1 MPNRLIRWTEDV
13 ITALTRFAVSRD
25 LPDYCDLQTIVR
37 LIDDDRIRHP
47 DLSAPYIMVTQ
58 SGDYVTAFEVAGSY
72 RESDE
77 SLPKDKPDA
86 WQGRLERM
94 TETLTAHYRH
104 HGHKISLVHEC
115 DPGGGRSEV
124 RRLLAPQYRS
134 LTRTG
139 LNLKYLLDE
148 QMEKLAPWVNRERT
162 WLVCYTG
169 RGVLTGHE
177 LKDENERLSELV
189 KASPEAAFGQN
200 PALIALVGLKIRHD
214 AFLSQVE
221 RAFGDS
227 GKGVLM
233 RRIDAHEAGRVL
245 RAQTDPKTNSEHWQ
259 PLLPDDP
266 IMPRGERQGEDST
279 VFLAPW
285 LNFQVMGADVQQIRN
300 NLLEINGV
308 WHGTLAVNLGP
319 QKPQS
324 FARLRE
330 LVPRSVPWRVR
341 MDLMPG
347 GMRRLGLK
355 QGVLGFAEWVPG
367 LKPIFQSVT
376 LLAARE
382 QLEPVCVMTITAAT
396 WGDSPEAVTRNLT
409 LLRQAFDSWGVC
421 GVTQTFGDPV
431 RAWVS
436 TLTASSTGS
445 GPCLLYPPLSEALN
459 LMPLSRP
466 ASAWDEDGNA
476 LFPTPDGKIMAVGLA
491 TPKQTKLTNLV
502 AGDSGG
508 GKSVLLNRLT
518 TIMATSAQQ
527 QLPWA
532 AMIDKGLSSQGMVSL
547 LRAALPQERQD
558 EVLSIILRND
568 SKFCRNLFDIQL
580 GLRTP
585 LEYESE
591 FVENMLTALCIDP
604 ASGEPPNGKD
614 TPVILRRLVSEAF
627 TTAREVPR
635 RYEPGLAPEVDA
647 ALENAGVWENHPDFR
662 ENCSWYE
669 VCDLL
674 QDVGRTREAQL
685 AQFQAVPELA
695 DMAPL
700 LSSEDLKSDFGSIQ
714 RDGSSELL
722 ITYLARCLR
731 DACSQYRMFAGRT
744 CFMISPKARIITVD
758 LQHVA
763 GNKSKAGHLQTGI
776 MYVFAGHLS
785 GGDFVLPQY
794 QEELFAGLHLR
805 WHALHRAR
813 VEQLD
818 QEVKTKV
825 YDELHNAKDAP
836 FIFPML
842 ETADREQ
849 RKHGVRT
856 VLSSQY
862 FRDYPDAIR
871 RSANSV
877 YMVAVDPDDEVA
889 LQERFH
895 VPAVTL
901 RRFSRMGSGPSA
913 DGSGVPFLGI
923 FKIKG
928 GSTLA
933 HIMKNTVGPQELWAL
948 STTPEDMALRR
959 TLEKD
964 VGDDT
969 ARRILGS
976 HFPGGSAAKMIE
988 HRRRTADDISSDN
1001 VIRMLANELI
1011 EKQGY
1016 AL

>member
-1 MPNRLIRWTEDV
+1 MPNRLIRWTEEV
-13 ITALTRFAVSRD
+13 ITAVTRFAVSRD
-25 LPDYCDLQTIVR
+25 LPDYCDLQTIIR
-37 LIDDDRIRHP
+37 LTADDRVRHP
-47 DLSAPYIMVTQ
+47 DLSAPYIMVTHNV
-58 SGDYVTAFEVAGSY
+58 DYLTVYEVAGSY
-72 RESDE
+72 RESDDT
-77 SLPKDKPDA
+77 LPADKPDA
-86 WQGRLERM
+86 WLGRLERM
-94 TETLTAHYRH
+94 TEALTAHYRH
-104 HGHKISLVHEC
+104 FGHKISMVHEC
-115 DPGGGRSEV
+115 DPEGGRREV
-124 RRLLAPQYRS
+124 QRLLAPQYRS
-134 LTRTG
+134 LRRTG
-139 LNLKYLLDE
+139 LDLKYLLDE
-148 QMEKLAPWVNRERT
+148 QVEKLSPWVNRERT

-169 RGVLTGHE
+169 RGVLAGHE
-177 LKDENERLSELV
+177 LKDENVRLSELV
-189 KASPEAAFGQN
+189 KVSPAAAFGQN
-200 PALIALVGLKIRHD
+200 PALIELAGLKIRHD

-221 RAFGDS
+221 RAFSDS
-227 GKGVLM
+227 GNGVLM

-245 RAQTDPKTNSEHWQ
+245 RAQTDPKGTGEHWQ

-266 IMPRGERQGEDST
+266 VMPRGERQGEDVTSL
-279 VFLAPW
+279 LAPW
-285 LNFQVMGADVQQIRN
+285 LNFQVMGAGVQQIRN
-300 NLLEINGV
+300 NLLEINGI

-330 LVPRSVPWRVR
+330 LIPRSVPWRVR
-341 MDLMPG
+341 KDLMPG
-347 GMRRLGLK
+347 GMRRLGAK
-355 QGVLGFAEWVPG
+355 QSVLSFTEWVPG
-367 LKPIFQSVT
+367 LKPIFQSVSM
-376 LLAARE
+376 LAERDKH
-382 QLEPVCVMTITAAT
+382 EPVCVMTITAAT

-421 GVTQTFGDPV
+421 GVTQTFGDPI
-431 RAWVS
+431 RAWVA
-436 TLTASSTGS
+436 TLTASSAAS

-466 ASAWDEDGNA
+466 ASAWDGDGNA
-476 LFPTPDGKIMAVGLA
+476 LFPTPDGKIIPIGLA
-491 TPKQTKLTNLV
+491 TPKQTKLTNLL

-527 QLPWA
+527 QLPWVS
-532 AMIDKGLSSQGMVSL
+532 MIDKGMSALGNVSL
-547 LRAALPQERQD
+547 LRSALPPERQN
-558 EVLSIILRND
+558 EVLSIVLRNEPGY
-568 SKFCRNLFDIQL
+568 CRNLFDIQL
-580 GLRTP
+580 GRNAP
-585 LEYESE
+585 LGYEAD
-591 FVENMLTALCIDP
+591 FMENILTALCIDP
-604 ASGEPPNGKD
+604 ATGEPPNGKD
-614 TPVILRRLVSEAF
+614 TPVILRRLVTESF
-627 TTAREVPR
+627 TAARETPR
-635 RYEPGLAPEVDA
+635 RYEPGLVTEVDTA
-647 ALENAGVWENHPDFR
+647 IEDAGIWERYPTFR
-662 ENCSWYE
+662 DYCTWYE
-669 VCDLL
+669 VRDLL
-674 QDVGRTREAQL
+674 QDAGRTDAAQR

-700 LSSEDLKSDFGSIQ
+700 ISSEDFQSNFGTIQ

-731 DACSQYRMFAGRT
+731 DACSKYRMFAGRT
-744 CFMISPKARIITVD
+744 QFMISPKTRIITVD

-776 MYVFAGHLS
+776 MYLFAGQLA

-794 QEELFAGLHLR
+794 EDELFAGLHSR
-805 WHALHRAR
+805 WHALHRTR

-825 YDELHNAKDAP
+825 YDEVHNAKEAP

-842 ETADREQ
+842 ETDDREQ

-856 VLSSQY
+856 VFSSQY
-862 FRDYPDAIR
+862 FRDFPDAIR

-895 VPAVTL
+895 VPSVTL
-901 RRFSRMGSGPSA
+901 RRFARMGSGPAA

-948 STTPEDMALRR
+948 STTTEDMALRR
-959 TLEKD
+959 TLEKN
-964 VGDDT
+964 VGEET
-969 ARRILGS
+969 MRRILGH
-976 HFPGGSAAKMIE
+976 HFPGGSAAKVIE
-988 HRRRTADDISSDN
+988 YRRRTADEISSDN

-1016 AL
+1016 DL